1 MDPVRSHLGR
11 IEKDEVNIE
20 HKAGY
25 VAAYIRSHRKLNF
38 RELLENRKSRM
49 DVIVTFLVVLELM
62 KTGTVNVSQ
71 EGIEEDII
79 ITVNETADGL
89 ENLRLTSLGEQEG
102 ELGGRKDMENGAGA

>member
-1 MDPVRSHLGR
+1 MRA
-11 IEKDEVNIE
+11 INIE

-71 EGIEEDII
+71 EGVEEDII